1 MTRPLYEPTT
11 QRQIRKL
18 GWSADQLFRRPGTP
32 GQAHYEIKLFADRG
46 ALDGNLPDSAV
57 IVSDGD
63 GKFMLLIPPDLN
75 GAELSLAEAGI
86 SAADGSDLN
95 IEVIN
100 VGNDPGSPSPVN
112 MLATVITI
120 ATGDFISWTPG
131 AAVGTTVI
139 ATPPD
144 NSVQSGDWVQLNVAS
159 GGGDTAEG
167 LAVILEF
174 GF

>member
-11 QRQIRKL
+11 QRQTRKL
-18 GWSADQLFRRPGTP
+18 GFSADQLFRRPGTRQ
-32 GQAHYEIKLFADRG
+32 QAHYEIKLFADRG

-75 GAELSLAEAGI
+75 GSELQLAEAGI
-86 SAADGSDLN
+86 SAANSADLE
-95 IEVIN
+95 IEIIN
-100 VGNDPGSPSPVN
+100 VGDDPGTPGTTN
-112 MLATVITI
+112 MLNTVITI
-120 ATGDFISWTPG
+120 AAGDYISWTPG
-131 AAVGTTVI
+131 AAVGATAI
-139 ATPPD
+139 AAPPD
-144 NSVQSGDWVQLNVAS
+144 NEVQSGDWVSINVAS